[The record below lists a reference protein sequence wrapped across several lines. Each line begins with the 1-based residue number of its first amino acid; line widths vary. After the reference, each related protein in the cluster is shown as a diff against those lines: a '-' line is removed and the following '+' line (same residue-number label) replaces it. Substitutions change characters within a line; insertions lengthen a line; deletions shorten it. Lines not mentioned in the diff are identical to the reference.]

1 MAIQTKTTQKVS
13 KAPTKKAL
21 QKPALKAAPVTAA
34 STEATE
40 LAQKKATLTKRAS
53 EAAQRRQDLSKVE
66 LSRQIGARLKQLRIA
81 HELSQE
87 QLGGDAELVRTAIGA
102 IETGANPTIYTLS
115 AICRALNVTLSEF
128 LSPIT
133 LDMNIKPTWLDP
145 AAVKRRSNRASPER
159 KDSATARGLR

>member
-34 STEATE
+34 STEATA
-40 LAQKKATLTKRAS
+40 LAQKRTALTKRAS

-145 AAVKRRSNRASPER
+145 AAVKRRSNGASPER

>member
-21 QKPALKAAPVTAA
+21 QKPALKAASVTAA
-34 STEATE
+34 STEATD
-40 LAQKKATLTKRAS
+40 LAQKKTVLTKRAS

>member
-34 STEATE
+34 STEATD
-40 LAQKKATLTKRAS
+40 LAQKKTALTKRAS

-145 AAVKRRSNRASPER
+145 VAVKRRSNRASPER

>member
-21 QKPALKAAPVTAA
+21 QNPALKAAPVTAA
-34 STEATE
+34 STETTD
-40 LAQKKATLTKRAS
+40 LAQKKTALTKRAS

-145 AAVKRRSNRASPER
+145 AAVKRRANRASPER

>member
-34 STEATE
+34 STEATD
-40 LAQKKATLTKRAS
+40 LAQKKTALTKRAS

-133 LDMNIKPTWLDP
+133 LDTNIKPTWLDP
-145 AAVKRRSNRASPER
+145 EAVKRRSNRASPER

>member
-34 STEATE
+34 STEATD
-40 LAQKKATLTKRAS
+40 LAQKKTALTKRAS

>member
-34 STEATE
+34 STEATD